1 MTLDARQKKW
11 DRFSQCRAR
20 AERAR
25 NRTVKP
31 RQTFPLT
38 VYVNAAIV
46 THSQRLSMVKTPQ
59 LPYSAVLPD
68 TLDLLI
74 LKALSHGRQH
84 GFGIA
89 RWLEAVTAHVL
100 RLDDGMLYPALHRVE
115 RCGWL
120 ESEWGIS
127 GDNRQ
132 VKYYRLTR
140 RGGEHLQRET
150 AVWTEQRIRQQVL
163 GHLETHRGSLLK
175 ECPRCGRCY
184 DPARD
189 RCDLDGAELTWSL
202 PVDRTVAQ
210 RYRLERLLGR
220 GGMGAVYEAVDE
232 RLHRRVA
239 VKVMLG
245 GRFGIPDALRRF
257 QREARAI
264 ARLNHVNIISV
275 FDYGVLPGQ
284 GAFLV
289 MELAHGRTL
298 RAELAHHGSFP
309 PSQCPVWIEQILN
322 GVTAAHAQGVIHRD
336 LKPENVLVTPT
347 DGSRDAIKLLDFGL
361 ARFRASPD
369 EEDTAT
375 ASAPGVALG
384 TLAYMA
390 PEQMLAQQVDERA
403 DLFSLGVMIVEI
415 LTGRK
420 VFSENPARRL
430 VEIHEALLPRTL
442 DDDRAR
448 AVLTRCLAA
457 NPNDRYASVAEAA
470 HDLLPAI
477 QEVAADRW
485 RAAAPSSEV
494 PTC

>member
-1 MTLDARQKKW
+1 MG
-11 DRFSQCRAR
+11 
-20 AERAR
+20 
-25 NRTVKP
+25 RTPPLP
-31 RQTFPLT
+31 RT
-38 VYVNAAIV
+38 
-46 THSQRLSMVKTPQ
+46 
-59 LPYSAVLPD
+59 AVLPD

-74 LKALSHGRQH
+74 LKALTHGRQH
-84 GFGIA
+84 GFGIV

-100 RLDDGMLYPALHRVE
+100 QLDDGALYPALHRIE
-115 RCGWL
+115 RRGWL

-127 GDNRQ
+127 SDKRQ
-132 VKYYRLTR
+132 VKYYQLTR
-140 RGGEHLQRET
+140 HGREHLQRET

-163 GHLETHRGSLLK
+163 GHLGTYGTSLLK
-175 ECPRCGRCY
+175 ECPQCGRCY
-184 DPARD
+184 DPAQD
-189 RCDLDGAELTWSL
+189 CCDLDGSQLTLSL

-245 GRFGIPDALRRF
+245 SRFGIPDALRRF

-264 ARLNHVNIISV
+264 ARLSHANIISV
-275 FDYGVLPGQ
+275 FDYGVLPAQ

-289 MELAHGRTL
+289 MELARGRTL
-298 RAELAHHGSFP
+298 RAELADHRSFP
-309 PSQCPVWIEQILN
+309 PSQCPVWIEQIMN
-322 GVTAAHAQGVIHRD
+322 GVIAAHAQGVIHRD
-336 LKPENVLVTPT
+336 LKPENVLVTPH
-347 DGSRDAIKLLDFGL
+347 DGSRDGIKLLDFGL
-361 ARFRASPD
+361 ARFRCSTD
-369 EEDTAT
+369 EEETAT
-375 ASAPGVALG
+375 ASVSGVALG

-403 DLFSLGVMIVEI
+403 DLFSLGVMVVEI
-415 LTGRK
+415 LTGRR

-430 VEIHEALLPRTL
+430 IEIHEALLPPIL
-442 DDDRAR
+442 DDDRTR

-457 NPNDRYASVAEAA
+457 NPRDRYASVAEAT

-477 QEVAADRW
+477 KEVAADRW
-485 RAAAPSSEV
+485 RAAAPPAEG